1 MSDFGVGGFPVMGAA
16 IAVLCLGLFLVAWR
30 LLGIRARNEWDRGRS
45 KHPRTDLPHY
55 DFERTVLRPP
65 LFTRIGFLLYA
76 IFCVAYLGWFVQVTS
91 GGWQL
96 SLEESSGF
104 GKFFLGALVCF
115 GSLLFCISKL
125 LFNYIVIKGDKISIV
140 NDFPVTRTTFLNE
153 LRNIKQ
159 VPSYGVRTPELTFL
173 NGRSVTLGLDFGN
186 SEKFMNTM
194 RGIAANNRGEL

>member
-1 MSDFGVGGFPVMGAA
+1 MSGLEIGGIPVMGAA
-16 IAVLCLGLFLVAWR
+16 LAVFGFGIVLVGWR
-30 LLGIRARNEWDRGRS
+30 LLGLRAKNEWDRGRS
-45 KHPRTDLPHY
+45 RHPRTDLPHY
-55 DFERTVLRPP
+55 EFKRTVLRPP
-65 LFTRIGFLLYA
+65 LLTRVGFLLYA
-76 IFCVAYLGWFVQVTS
+76 IFCVAYLGWFAQATS
-91 GGWQL
+91 GGWEL
-96 SLEESSGF
+96 SFEESGHF
-104 GKFFLGALVCF
+104 GKFFLGAVVCF

-125 LFNYIVIKGDKISIV
+125 LFNYIVIEGDKISIV

-153 LRNIKQ
+153 LRSIKQ

>member
-16 IAVLCLGLFLVAWR
+16 IAVLCLGFFLVAWR
-30 LLGIRARNEWDRGRS
+30 LLGIHARNEWDRGRS

-96 SLEESSGF
+96 SLEESSDF
-104 GKFFLGALVCF
+104 GKFFFGALVCF

-125 LFNYIVIKGDKISIV
+125 LFNYIVIQGDKISIV

-153 LRNIKQ
+153 LRSIKQ